1 MSDPARRA
9 CADPD
14 AREAGSLTPLSA
26 SHPLFSGRPGRQ
38 KAPADKDTDIGA
50 SIGSCEASQP
60 RVRWGDDRPC
70 TVVIIIAMVDGAAGP
85 LAIVPPP
92 RPPRVETWPR
102 TEPPGEERRRPL
114 NARRLDEIRRR
125 YGVTIR
131 ERRTATMEL
140 SDFAIGETFWTH
152 AGAFRCT
159 DIGTRV
165 VVAVKLGPR
174 EVSRAESVDGEL
186 RITKRID
193 DDPSWLNGPP
203 YAIEELV
210 FDENELVGCFRSEA
224 ELLGDGED
232 NVDGVA
238 SVTRLTLRDSR
249 RRLHAT
255 PAIGARWL

>member
-1 MSDPARRA
+1 
-9 CADPD
+9 
-14 AREAGSLTPLSA
+14 
-26 SHPLFSGRPGRQ
+26 
-38 KAPADKDTDIGA
+38 
-50 SIGSCEASQP
+50 
-60 RVRWGDDRPC
+60 
-70 TVVIIIAMVDGAAGP
+70 
-85 LAIVPPP
+85 
-92 RPPRVETWPR
+92 
-102 TEPPGEERRRPL
+102 
-114 NARRLDEIRRR
+114 
-125 YGVTIR
+125 
-131 ERRTATMEL
+131 MEL

-174 EVSRAESVDGEL
+174 EISRAESVDGEL

-203 YAIEELV
+203 DAVEELV

-232 NVDGVA
+232 NDRGRRFQ
-238 SVTRLTLRDSR
+238 SRKVTLVCLCATEIAYRCLQ
-249 RRLHAT
+249 AT